1 MNNILVNKGNG
12 PERIR
17 TGGRKGAQREGS
29 YLFIYFFTRFKV
41 MVLFKARFFF
51 LSSLHQK
58 FKVGGTE
65 MFKFNKF
72 GFGLLRWHSLF
83 LLFSIIV
90 I

>member
-1 MNNILVNKGNG
+1 MGQRESEQG
-12 PERIR
+12 
-17 TGGRKGAQREGS
+17 GGRELREKAVI
-29 YLFIYFFTRFKV
+29 YLFIYLFILTRFKV
-41 MVLFKARFFF
+41 MVLFKARCLFFFF
-51 LSSLHQK
+51 LSSLHQN
-58 FKVGGTE
+58 FKVGETE